1 MQDTR
6 KPDPTEC
13 VQQLL
18 GGRGSAEVK
27 GELAQRGNV
36 LPAPCLGLLA
46 HPVTAPMPLS
56 PPPRCDVAIRPQDP
70 PLRDRE
76 PIGGQ
81 YLLHPRPRDPELKAN
96 LL

>member
-1 MQDTR
+1 MQDAR
-6 KPDPTEC
+6 KSDPTEC
-13 VQQLL
+13 VHQLL
-18 GGRGSAEVK
+18 GGRGSAKVN

-36 LPAPCLGLLA
+36 LPALCLGLLA
-46 HPVTAPMPLS
+46 LAVTAPLPLN
-56 PPPRCDVAIRPQDP
+56 PPPRCGVAIRPQDP

-81 YLLHPRPRDPELKAN
+81 DLLHPRPRDPELKAN